1 MTTDLE
7 IDVRSRPMASCKAE
21 AADRPNWLERLGR
34 RALLARL
41 QKLEHGEITLV
52 ERDTI
57 HTFGHQTP
65 TCSLHVSLV
74 VHRPQFF
81 RRAAFGGDVGAAE
94 AFMDGDWSCDDLTD
108 LIRILIMNAQS
119 QAARPSR
126 LAWLAEP
133 LRHLGH
139 WLNRNTKSGSRR
151 NIAAHYDLGNDF
163 FQLFLDETL
172 MYSCGVFERPKST
185 LFEASVAKNE
195 RICRKLQLS
204 PDDHL
209 LEIGTGWG
217 GFALHAARNFGCRIT
232 TTTIS
237 REQYDFAVQ
246 RIANAGLADRVTVLL
261 QDYRDLTGEHDKLV
275 SIEMIEAVGD
285 EFYDRYFATCS
296 RLLKPNGLMVLQG
309 ITIADQLYAGYIRR
323 VDFIQKYIF
332 PGGCL
337 PSVTRIGESITRAT
351 DLRLFHLEDFA
362 PHYARTLSCW
372 RDRFRERLDEVR
384 SLGFDE
390 RFIRMWEYYLGYC
403 EGAFLERNC
412 GLVQMV
418 LTKPGCRRDPIAPPM
433 K

>member
-1 MTTDLE
+1 MTTNLE
-7 IDVRSRPMASCKAE
+7 TVVRSRPMTACKA
-21 AADRPNWLERLGR
+21 AAIDRPTWLERLGR

-41 QKLEHGEITLV
+41 QSLSHGEITLI
-52 ERDTI
+52 EGDAI
-57 HTFGHQTP
+57 QTFGRRTS
-65 TCSLHVSLV
+65 TCSLHASLV

-94 AFMDGDWSCDDLTD
+94 AFMDGDWSCDNLTD
-108 LIRILIMNAQS
+108 LIRILIVNAQL
-119 QAARPSR
+119 QAARPSQ
-126 LAWLAEP
+126 LACLAEP

-139 WLNRNTKSGSRR
+139 WFNRNTKSGSRR

-172 MYSCGVFERPKST
+172 MYSCGVFEQSVST
-185 LFEASVAKNE
+185 LLEASLAKNE

-217 GFALHAARNFGCRIT
+217 GFALHAAKNFGCRIT

-237 REQYDFAVQ
+237 REQYEFAVQ
-246 RIANAGLADRVTVLL
+246 RIADAGLSDRVTVLL
-261 QDYRDLTGEHDKLV
+261 QDYRDLEGEYDKLV

-337 PSVTRIGESITRAT
+337 PSVTRICESITRAT

-362 PHYARTLSCW
+362 PHYARTLRCW

-384 SLGFDE
+384 VLGFEE

-433 K
+433 E